1 MAAITRYRH
10 PDRCDW
16 PQQFV
21 ASDGI
26 ILPAGAFEEDEH
38 PYDLQS
44 LKVPLQHRHRAWYQ
58 VLYLCWWMRL
68 TAPDGR
74 PYYYDVVSHTWTL
87 CMCLCISLSL
97 SLSLPLS
104 LSLFLSLSFSL
115 SLSLSPLFLCRF
127 DCFWKSQYQLA
138 NYLSVVFLV
147 QRLTLS
153 SVTLRWCAVCHG
165 QKREKD
171 SFCLAVG

>member
-1 MAAITRYRH
+1 MAAITRYGH

-16 PQQFV
+16 PQQLV

-74 PYYYDVVSHTWTL
+74 PYYYDVVSHTWTFARPQRWIIPVGTL
-87 CMCLCISLSL
+87 E
-97 SLSLPLS
+97 PQENH
-104 LSLFLSLSFSL
+104 
-115 SLSLSPLFLCRF
+115 SP
-127 DCFWKSQYQLA
+127 SPPVA
-138 NYLSVVFLV
+138 E
-147 QRLTLS
+147 T
-153 SVTLRWCAVCHG
+153 SVTEVHLRTRLVRVLRGANQLSELLPAETGVTEG
-165 QKREKD
+165 DLRRR
-171 SFCLAVG
+171 LVRVLRVVV